1 MCLEKETQKGDILED
16 EDTKCDTNLTVFVCI
31 CRFMLIVYPLLIMDI
46 ANFNAVH
53 TSFHSLNCTNS
64 FFIPSHRKNAIGRIY
79 MKNLTCFHVCDAS
92 YIACALLLTLAMSF
106 SVTAKPSAMCVSITS
121 VPKSLIKSRS
131 IS

>member
-1 MCLEKETQKGDILED
+1 
-16 EDTKCDTNLTVFVCI
+16 
-31 CRFMLIVYPLLIMDI
+31 MDI

-92 YIACALLLTLAMSF
+92 YIAHFFDLGDEFFRDGQAF
-106 SVTAKPSAMCVSITS
+106 RNVRINRPF
-121 VPKSLIKSRS
+121 RS
-131 IS
+131 P